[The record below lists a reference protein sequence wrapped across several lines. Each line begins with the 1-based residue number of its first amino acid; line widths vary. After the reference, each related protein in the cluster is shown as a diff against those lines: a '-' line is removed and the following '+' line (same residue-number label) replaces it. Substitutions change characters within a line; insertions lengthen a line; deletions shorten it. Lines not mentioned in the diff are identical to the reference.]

1 MAVPGTIPTQL
12 SLDLPVRPALQR
24 EDFLVAEANAAA
36 VGWIDHWPAW
46 PGPFLA
52 IHGPAGCGKTHLIH
66 VWAAR
71 SSAPI
76 VDGSTMRQG
85 DVAALARS
93 RDIALDNADRLVD
106 ERALFH
112 LYNLVAEQRGSLL
125 MAARLPPSQW
135 PVILPDLRSRL
146 GAVQC
151 VDVSAPDDALFAA
164 VLVKLFNERQ
174 LPIGAEVID
183 YLVARLDRS
192 FAAARDGVAAIDRQ
206 SLAERRAV
214 TVPFLSK
221 ILGSLTDGPRVD

>member
-24 EDFLVAEANAAA
+24 EDFLVADANAAA
-36 VGWIDHWPAW
+36 VGWIDRWPAW

-93 RDIALDNADRLVD
+93 RDIALDNADRLTD

-112 LYNLVAEQRGSLL
+112 LYNLVAEQRGTLL
-125 MAARLPPSQW
+125 LSARRPPTQW
-135 PVILPDLRSRL
+135 SVTLPDLRSRL
-146 GAVQC
+146 GAVQS

-164 VLVKLFNERQ
+164 VLVKLFSERQ
-174 LPIGAEVID
+174 LPVGAEVID
-183 YLVARLDRS
+183 YLVARLERS

-221 ILGSLTDGPRVD
+221 ILDTLPAGQALE